1 MGGDIA
7 VAWTEIEEKRGR
19 IRIALTK
26 QDLDQIGSKDV
37 HQSTV
42 LEWIKKGKERS
53 IFEEEIVFLKQEL
66 TQLREDISVL
76 KNEQRSQVMLLA
88 QLSHL
93 MTLMTTEQHL
103 RLKKLREKSKK
114 GHLSDEERA
123 LNDLF
128 EAKSLNF
135 QSFIQELFSG
145 LKTNYFLSPQGSK
158 DEPNQD

>member
-1 MGGDIA
+1 M
-7 VAWTEIEEKRGR
+7 AWTVKEKKGGT
-19 IRIALTK
+19 IRVGLSQ
-26 QDLDQIGSKDV
+26 QDLERIDGKDV
-37 HQSTV
+37 HQAKV
-42 LEWIKKGKERS
+42 LEWIQKGKERS
-53 IFEEEIVFLKQEL
+53 IFEEEIVGLKQEL
-66 TQLREDISVL
+66 LQLREDISEL
-76 KNEQRSQVMLLA
+76 KNEHRSQVMLLA

-114 GHLSDEERA
+114 GHLNDEEKA

-135 QSFIQELFSG
+135 QSFTQELFSG